1 MGLWLCL
8 RFEQLPLESLDKGE
22 EQPVVVLERQR
33 VVRAN
38 DCAAALGVRP
48 GASSATV
55 RALVGDGPLK
65 VLERNPAAEQRSLE
79 QLCCWAYSIT
89 PSLHSWRED
98 CLQLEIGG
106 CISLF
111 RGLDRLLAEVY
122 RGLASRGYRA
132 RCGLAA
138 TPAAAWLLSH
148 TEDDAGLAVEQ
159 PLEERLAPL
168 PLALLEDFQQVVDSL
183 RRAGLHTLGELFKL
197 PDAALG
203 RRCGKDFVHFL
214 KQLLGQRDDLRPDYQ
229 PPATFSDEYWFGYEV
244 KVNEELMPAV
254 QQLLQSLCHFLRN
267 TQLQSSEIHWQLIGI
282 DGQIQAVTIR
292 SSSSHSRWE
301 NWFQLTRIRFEQ
313 LELQGGV
320 EGLALDCEE
329 LQAGQLESIDLFTS
343 RQQREPMGHLLDR
356 LRSRLGL
363 QAIETVGCRDEHL
376 PEFALHVSSEK
387 RLEGAPNSPS
397 CALRPFWLMPTPQ
410 PLRQH
415 GTRLYWQGALELVQ
429 GPERIED
436 NWWQQP
442 ISRDYYVARSSSGH
456 DYWIFRDRLSRGWY
470 IHGVF
475 A

>member
-1 MGLWLCL
+1 M
-8 RFEQLPLESLDKGE
+8 
-22 EQPVVVLERQR
+22 
-33 VVRAN
+33 
-38 DCAAALGVRP
+38 AASVCFAAWTACWPRYIA
-48 GASSATV
+48 ASPAVAT
-55 RALVGDGPLK
+55 A
-65 VLERNPAAEQRSLE
+65 
-79 QLCCWAYSIT
+79 
-89 PSLHSWRED
+89 
-98 CLQLEIGG
+98 
-106 CISLF
+106 
-111 RGLDRLLAEVY
+111 
-122 RGLASRGYRA
+122 
-132 RCGLAA
+132 
-138 TPAAAWLLSH
+138 PAAAWLLSH

-168 PLALLEDFQQVVDSL
+168 SLALLEDFQQVVDSL

-214 KQLLGQRDDLRPDYQ
+214 KQLLGQRDDLRPDYR

-267 TQLQSSEIHWQLIGI
+267 TQLQSSEIRWQLIGI

-442 ISRDYYVARSSSGH
+442 ISRDYYIARSSSGH
-456 DYWIFRDRLSRGWY
+456 DYWIFRDRLGRGWY
-470 IHGVF
+470 VHGIF